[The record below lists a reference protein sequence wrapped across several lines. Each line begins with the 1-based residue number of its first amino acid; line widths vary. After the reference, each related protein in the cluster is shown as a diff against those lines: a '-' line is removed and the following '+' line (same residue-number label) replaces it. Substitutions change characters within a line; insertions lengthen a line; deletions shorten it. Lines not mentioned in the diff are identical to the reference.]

1 MAERV
6 RVARLATSWSWTG
19 PRVVTP
25 DLYCVQFVYTLCTVD
40 MLYITV
46 HTSRLTAV
54 VNGCRIP
61 DLERE
66 REAAVQESELAASRR
81 LKRGC

>member
-25 DLYCVQFVYTLCTVD
+25 DLYSVHILYTLYSGHNVH
-40 MLYITV
+40 TV